1 MPASTGPMQGT
12 HPIANAMPSGIAPA
26 GPGRIRDRSMRYS
39 CISAGMRT
47 TPASTKPMAMITAPP
62 MRDSKTRL
70 SSSAELIAEAPA
82 RSRALWSAVLFV
94 AGFGLVFTAL
104 GAGASAI
111 SSALL
116 DNRVLLS
123 RIGGAVI
130 IAMGLVL
137 AGVVR
142 IPALM
147 HEYRMDLSRIRPG
160 PAGAMPL
167 GMAFAIGW
175 VPCIGPV
182 LAGILTLAATNGSV
196 GQGAALLAVYS
207 LGLAVPFIGLAVAAS
222 RLEPVVRWLRR
233 HARGVELTGAA
244 VLVVLGVLLVA
255 NQWLRFFAPM
265 TRVFTQF
272 GWPPI

>member
-1 MPASTGPMQGT
+1 MGSLAFVAGILSFTSPCCLPLMPGYVSY
-12 HPIANAMPSGIAPA
+12 I
-26 GPGRIRDRSMRYS
+26 
-39 CISAGMRT
+39 
-47 TPASTKPMAMITAPP
+47 
-62 MRDSKTRL
+62 
-70 SSSAELIAEAPA
+70 SSATNGGISPSAVAKGGSVAVVAPAPA
-82 RSRALWSAVLFV
+82 RPRALWSAVLFV

-137 AGVVR
+137 AGVLR
-142 IPALM
+142 MPALM
-147 HEYRMDLSRIRPG
+147 REYRMELSRIRPG

-182 LAGILTLAATNGSV
+182 LAGILTLAASNGSV

-207 LGLAVPFIGLAVAAS
+207 LGLGVPFIGLAVAAS
-222 RLEPVVRWLRR
+222 HLEPVVRWLRR
-233 HARGVELTGAA
+233 HARGVELSGAA
-244 VLVVLGVLLVA
+244 VLVVMGVLLVT
-255 NQWLRFFAPM
+255 NQWLRFFAPL
-265 TRVFTQF
+265 TRMFTQF

>member
-1 MPASTGPMQGT
+1 MC
-12 HPIANAMPSGIAPA
+12 
-26 GPGRIRDRSMRYS
+26 IRDR
-39 CISAGMRT
+39 
-47 TPASTKPMAMITAPP
+47 
-62 MRDSKTRL
+62 
-70 SSSAELIAEAPA
+70 LIAEAPA
-82 RSRALWSAVLFV
+82 PSAVNTSPNP
-94 AGFGLVFTAL
+94 ATNKTADHRARDR
-104 GAGASAI
+104 AGASAI

-244 VLVVLGVLLVA
+244 VLVVMGVLLVA